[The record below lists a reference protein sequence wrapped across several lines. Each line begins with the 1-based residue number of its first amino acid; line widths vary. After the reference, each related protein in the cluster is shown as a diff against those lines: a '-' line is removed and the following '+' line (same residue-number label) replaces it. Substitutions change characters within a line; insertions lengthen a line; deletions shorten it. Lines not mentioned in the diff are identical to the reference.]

1 MVAYIGRLAVKEKRW
16 LSEEDFRQGVALCQA
31 LPGATAMQCAA
42 YVGLRARRLRGAIT
56 AYAGF
61 GLLAFFLMLALSIAY
76 RRAANLEAVTS
87 RLAGLRGLAVSMVA
101 FAAWEFGRSSLKGF
115 REVLIAGLS
124 AAVFSSGASPPLAI
138 IGAGLLGSVLLRGPA
153 APRRPEQIPK
163 VGWKALRSPTLVLA
177 FAIILAAGLFSLQS
191 RLGTLGLIMM
201 KVDIFAFGGGLASV
215 PLLYREIVGTRSWMT
230 VNTFM
235 DGIALGQVTPGPV
248 VITATFIG
256 FLVEGIPGAL
266 VGTVCIFLPSLFM
279 ILVAEPWFLRY
290 QHSPVWQGVTRG
302 LTLSFVGLLASV
314 TVQFARAASWNVP
327 SAAIAA
333 LALAALLGKVNVVWV
348 VLGGAAASAV
358 LL

>member
-1 MVAYIGRLAVKEKRW
+1 MLAV
-16 LSEEDFRQGVALCQA
+16 
-31 LPGATAMQCAA
+31 
-42 YVGLRARRLRGAIT
+42 
-56 AYAGF
+56 
-61 GLLAFFLMLALSIAY
+61 
-76 RRAANLEAVTS
+76 
-87 RLAGLRGLAVSMVA
+87 
-101 FAAWEFGRSSLKGF
+101 
-115 REVLIAGLS
+115 
-124 AAVFSSGASPPLAI
+124 
-138 IGAGLLGSVLLRGPA
+138 
-153 APRRPEQIPK
+153 
-163 VGWKALRSPTLVLA
+163 
-177 FAIILAAGLFSLQS
+177 GLFSLQS

-201 KVDIFAFGGGLASV
+201 KVDVFAFGGGLASV

-266 VGTVCIFLPSLFM
+266 AGTVCIFLPSLFM
-279 ILVAEPWFLRY
+279 ILVAEPWFLKF

-314 TVQFARAASWNVP
+314 TVQFARAASWNIT
-327 SAAIAA
+327 SAA